1 MLTWP
6 RSTALRPD
14 RGTRPVRMLRPSAV
28 RALRCSIDGC
38 EGRVGLGYLPRL
50 PQRRNSV
57 RERQEDHD
65 ERRSAAVYLLF
76 RVGRRTEPGHA
87 GAFYQADVPY
97 TLSGF
102 TTLEDGSVVPLEAPH
117 RVTPDISM
125 VGDPYT
131 GFMTGE
137 TYTITGDPILDVGCV
152 KISKTNEYCEE
163 SIGGTSLSSPL
174 FAGVLALVNQA
185 RFQHHKHAV
194 GFVNPALYLLNVGEP
209 GATYAPIIDV
219 KAPKSATAVLRGYLG
234 DPTRVRWSP

>member
-1 MLTWP
+1 
-6 RSTALRPD
+6 
-14 RGTRPVRMLRPSAV
+14 
-28 RALRCSIDGC
+28 
-38 EGRVGLGYLPRL
+38 
-50 PQRRNSV
+50 
-57 RERQEDHD
+57 
-65 ERRSAAVYLLF
+65 
-76 RVGRRTEPGHA
+76 
-87 GAFYQADVPY
+87 
-97 TLSGF
+97 
-102 TTLEDGSVVPLEAPH
+102 
-117 RVTPDISM
+117 M

-219 KAPKSATAVLRGYLG
+219 KGAEVCDSGYSRGYLG
-234 DPTRVRWSP
+234 DPTRVRVVTMNSVPSATDPSKVIEGANTSFMTTAGYDNVTGLELRTFRQ